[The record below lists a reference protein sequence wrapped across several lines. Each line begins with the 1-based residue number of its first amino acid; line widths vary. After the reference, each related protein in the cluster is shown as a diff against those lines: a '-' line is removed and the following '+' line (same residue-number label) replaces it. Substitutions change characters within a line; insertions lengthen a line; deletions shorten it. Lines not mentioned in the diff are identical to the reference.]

1 MSDPN
6 TGGSL
11 IGSVHGN
18 DWRDALTLGAYPHQK
33 KNMQSN
39 TKSRK
44 VLFVGWGRAGKDE
57 AAAYL
62 AKITGLRYAGS
73 FSWAA
78 LPYMAARLGVH
89 PQLAWEQRHQNRE
102 LWKKWCDELRVID
115 QTLLARMALQ
125 SGDICA
131 GLRDKIE
138 IEAVSEAKLFDQI
151 IWISRPGTPCDPTVT
166 FLDCHPA
173 ITGVIQN
180 LGTLEDFHSGIESR
194 ARIWG
199 ML

>member
-1 MSDPN
+1 MK
-6 TGGSL
+6 
-11 IGSVHGN
+11 I
-18 DWRDALTLGAYPHQK
+18 
-33 KNMQSN
+33 
-39 TKSRK
+39 
-44 VLFVGWGRAGKDE
+44 LFVGWGRAGKDE

-89 PQLAWEQRHQNRE
+89 PQLAWEQRRANRE
-102 LWKKWCDELRVID
+102 IWKKYCDELRVVD

-138 IEAVSEAKLFDQI
+138 IDAVHAAGLFDHI
-151 IWISRPGTPCDPTVT
+151 IWVDRLGVPRDNTVT
-166 FLDCHPA
+166 FERDHPA
-173 ITGVIQN
+173 ITQWVPN
-180 LGTLEDFHSGIESR
+180 HHTLVDFHNTLITLCDDLGLPVSTI
-194 ARIWG
+194 
-199 ML
+199 